1 MSSENINQDAQTV
14 NPGEQSAQSEQSV
27 QTGNDTNWKSLHEN
41 EVSYNK
47 KLRSKN
53 QELES
58 RLEAIEKDKA
68 AARQKK
74 MEEAGEYQSIIKERD
89 TQIDNLKGQVG
100 EYKAYFDNR
109 KNKILE
115 TFSDEDRES
124 FGHLPLNE
132 IEKLSKRLNAQS
144 TKVPNVPEGR
154 DAKLSEFGGYSS
166 YQEWATKDPEGYEK
180 ANSNTDKDK
189 ASALDDVDFELELMH
204 RDVINVAYI
213 LNLLSLL
220 VDAKG
225 KSFESK
231 KKQISDMLSG
241 DINLRSKKE
250 LIEQFI
256 EENLVDIENSEDVA
270 EKFDSYW
277 GEQKLKAFND
287 LCDEENLDKKQI
299 EAIVEEHLF
308 ANQVPA
314 IRDKVMDSMLKKESI
329 LTRPKTITRVISK
342 IMSFVDT
349 FIEGMAA

>member
-89 TQIDNLKGQVG
+89 TQIDTLKGQVG
-100 EYKAYFDNR
+100 EYKTYFDNR
-109 KNKILE
+109 KNQILE
-115 TFSDEDRES
+115 TFSDEDKES

-132 IEKLSKRLNAQS
+132 IEKLSKRLNTQS

-180 ANSNTDKDK
+180 ANSNI
-189 ASALDDVDFELELMH
+189 
-204 RDVINVAYI
+204 IN
-213 LNLLSLL
+213 
-220 VDAKG
+220 
-225 KSFESK
+225 
-231 KKQISDMLSG
+231 G
-241 DINLRSKKE
+241 DI
-250 LIEQFI
+250 
-256 EENLVDIENSEDVA
+256 
-270 EKFDSYW
+270 
-277 GEQKLKAFND
+277 KLGY
-287 LCDEENLDKKQI
+287 
-299 EAIVEEHLF
+299 
-308 ANQVPA
+308 
-314 IRDKVMDSMLKKESI
+314 M
-329 LTRPKTITRVISK
+329 
-342 IMSFVDT
+342 
-349 FIEGMAA
+349 

>member
-1 MSSENINQDAQTV
+1 MSSENTNQDAQTV

-180 ANSNTDKDK
+180 ANSNI
-189 ASALDDVDFELELMH
+189 
-204 RDVINVAYI
+204 IN
-213 LNLLSLL
+213 
-220 VDAKG
+220 
-225 KSFESK
+225 
-231 KKQISDMLSG
+231 G
-241 DINLRSKKE
+241 DI
-250 LIEQFI
+250 
-256 EENLVDIENSEDVA
+256 
-270 EKFDSYW
+270 
-277 GEQKLKAFND
+277 KLGY
-287 LCDEENLDKKQI
+287 
-299 EAIVEEHLF
+299 
-308 ANQVPA
+308 
-314 IRDKVMDSMLKKESI
+314 M
-329 LTRPKTITRVISK
+329 
-342 IMSFVDT
+342 
-349 FIEGMAA
+349 

>member
-180 ANSNTDKDK
+180 ANSNI
-189 ASALDDVDFELELMH
+189 
-204 RDVINVAYI
+204 IN
-213 LNLLSLL
+213 
-220 VDAKG
+220 
-225 KSFESK
+225 
-231 KKQISDMLSG
+231 G
-241 DINLRSKKE
+241 DI
-250 LIEQFI
+250 
-256 EENLVDIENSEDVA
+256 
-270 EKFDSYW
+270 
-277 GEQKLKAFND
+277 KLGY
-287 LCDEENLDKKQI
+287 
-299 EAIVEEHLF
+299 
-308 ANQVPA
+308 
-314 IRDKVMDSMLKKESI
+314 M
-329 LTRPKTITRVISK
+329 
-342 IMSFVDT
+342 
-349 FIEGMAA
+349 

>member
-132 IEKLSKRLNAQS
+132 IEKLSKRLNTQS

-180 ANSNTDKDK
+180 ANSNI
-189 ASALDDVDFELELMH
+189 
-204 RDVINVAYI
+204 IN
-213 LNLLSLL
+213 
-220 VDAKG
+220 
-225 KSFESK
+225 
-231 KKQISDMLSG
+231 G
-241 DINLRSKKE
+241 DI
-250 LIEQFI
+250 
-256 EENLVDIENSEDVA
+256 
-270 EKFDSYW
+270 
-277 GEQKLKAFND
+277 KLGY
-287 LCDEENLDKKQI
+287 
-299 EAIVEEHLF
+299 
-308 ANQVPA
+308 
-314 IRDKVMDSMLKKESI
+314 M
-329 LTRPKTITRVISK
+329 
-342 IMSFVDT
+342 
-349 FIEGMAA
+349 